1 MNFFIQN
8 TLKYMEKINLNLEN
22 LEKQDLIKIIKMY
35 AKNWLAH
42 DGCWFLAAEERHGL
56 EQAIQIDKE
65 GWKRFTV
72 IEAKRIMNEF
82 NISPNSGLDGL
93 EKALELRLY
102 ASINIQEIKRV
113 STTKLTLKMKTCR
126 VQSARERKNL
136 PLFPCKEVG
145 IVEYSGFAK
154 TIDPSIKTKVIA
166 CPPDTI
172 ERDFH
177 CGWEFTI

>member
-1 MNFFIQN
+1 MD
-8 TLKYMEKINLNLEN
+8 LET
-22 LEKQDLIKIIKMY
+22 LEKQDLIKIIRMY

-56 EQAIQIDKE
+56 AEAIQIDKE
-65 GWKRFTV
+65 GWKHFTIV
-72 IEAKRIMNEF
+72 EAKRIMNEF
-82 NISPNSGLDGL
+82 DIPPNSGLEGL
-93 EKALELRLY
+93 EKALHLRLY
-102 ASINIQEIKRV
+102 ASINIQEVTWV
-113 STTKLTLKMKTCR
+113 SSTKLILKMKTCR
-126 VQSARERKNL
+126 VQSARERRNL

-154 TIDPSIKTKVIA
+154 TIDNRIMTNVIA
-166 CPPDTI
+166 CPPDSM

>member
-1 MNFFIQN
+1 
-8 TLKYMEKINLNLEN
+8 MEKYNLNLEE
-22 LEKQDLIKIIKMY
+22 LEKKDLIKIIKMY

-56 EQAIQIDKE
+56 EEAIQIDKE

-72 IEAKRIMNEF
+72 VEARRIMNEF
-82 NISPNSGLDGL
+82 DINPNSGLDGL
-93 EKALELRLY
+93 EKALKLRLY

-113 STTKLTLKMKTCR
+113 SPNKLILKMKTCR

-136 PLFPCKEVG
+136 PHFPCKKVG

-154 TIDPSIKTKVIA
+154 TIDPSINTTVIA
-166 CPPDTI
+166 CPPDTM

>member
-1 MNFFIQN
+1 
-8 TLKYMEKINLNLEN
+8 MELESYSK
-22 LEKQDLIKIIKMY
+22 EELIKIIKLF

-42 DGCWFLAAEERHGL
+42 DGCWFLATEDRYGL
-56 EQAIQIDKE
+56 SEAIQVDKE

-72 IEAKRIMNEF
+72 IEAKRIMREF
-82 NISPNSGLDGL
+82 DFPEGSGLDGL
-93 EKALELRLY
+93 EKALGLRLY

-113 STTKLTLKMKTCR
+113 SQEKLIFKMKTCR

-136 PLFPCKEVG
+136 PHFPCKEVG
-145 IVEYSGFAK
+145 LVEYEGFAK
-154 TIDPSIKTKVIA
+154 TIDPQIQTRIIA

-177 CGWEFTI
+177 CGWEFTLPTQD